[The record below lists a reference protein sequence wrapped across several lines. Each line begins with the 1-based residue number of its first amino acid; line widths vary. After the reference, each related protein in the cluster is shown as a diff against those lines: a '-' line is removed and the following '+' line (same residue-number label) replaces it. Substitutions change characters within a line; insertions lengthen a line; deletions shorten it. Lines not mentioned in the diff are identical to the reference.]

1 MMRAMRLFIPTLIA
15 SGFLQGCA
23 LSDKKVDQPI
33 ADTYQPL
40 EGAAWNHRYSP
51 ELLELRAWQDAKTSF
66 EAEYQPEPGT
76 IQATSSVPAD
86 RIQEPQ
92 PAPLGSGNAEPDI
105 EEDEA
110 SLRIRD

>member
-1 MMRAMRLFIPTLIA
+1 MMRAMRLFIPMLIA
-15 SGFLQGCA
+15 TGLLPGCA

-40 EGAAWNHRYSP
+40 EGASWNHRYSQ
-51 ELLELRAWQDAKTSF
+51 ELVELRAWQDAKTSF

-76 IQATSSVPAD
+76 IQATASVPAD
-86 RIQEPQ
+86 RIHEPQ
-92 PAPLGSGNAEPDI
+92 PAPLTSGNTDPDI